1 MISSVC
7 MQGINNNKSWEFKL
21 GEIEDLKRLGLQL
34 NVPIDAI
41 EDVSIL
47 AEPVQV
53 GKLVMPNSLVAHP
66 MEGADGDSQGRP
78 GKLTFRRY
86 ERFAAGGAGLIWFE
100 ATAIIGE
107 GRANP
112 RQLWLNERNKEDF
125 TALVKLI
132 RQSAKQGGLKQE
144 PIIVIQLTHSGRY
157 SNPEGIAHPLIVQRD
172 PYRDALV
179 PQQKPDSSAKS
190 KMPDDWPI
198 LTDEYLDNLV
208 DDYVNAARLAFEAG
222 FDAVDIKSCHG
233 YLINELFACRTRE
246 GKYGGSF
253 ENRTRFLLDVIDRIH
268 AELGSDKMVVSRL
281 GIYDAV
287 PYPYGWGVQE
297 DDYTKPDLT
306 EPKKLIALMEDS
318 GVKMI
323 NITVANPYYNPHYGR
338 PFDKPIVGG
347 YRSPEHPLVGVSRLI
362 SLAGEIQKEF
372 GNIAIVGTGYSW
384 LRTLMPNVAAA
395 SKANGLAAL
404 IGVGRMAFA
413 YPDFAKDIINKG
425 KLDPNKVCI
434 CCSGCTQIMRDGGM
448 IGCVVRDNKIYGP
461 IYRNGRRQQKK

>member
-1 MISSVC
+1 
-7 MQGINNNKSWEFKL
+7 MQGNENKSRKEIWEFKL
-21 GEIEDLKRLGLQL
+21 GGIEDLKRLSTQL
-34 NVPIDAI
+34 NIPIDAI

-47 AEPVQV
+47 AEPIQV
-53 GKLVMPNSLVAHP
+53 GRLFVPNSLVIHP

-78 GKLTFRRY
+78 GKLTLRRY
-86 ERFAAGGAGLIWFE
+86 ERFAAGGAGLIWVE
-100 ATAIIGE
+100 ATTIICE

-112 RQLWLNERNKEDF
+112 RQLWLNEQNKEDF
-125 TALVKLI
+125 VALVKLI
-132 RQSAKQGGLKQE
+132 KHSAKQSGLKQQ
-144 PIIVIQLTHSGRY
+144 PIIVLQLTHSGRY
-157 SNPEGIAHPLIVQRD
+157 SKPEGVMHPLIVQRD
-172 PYRDALV
+172 PYRDAFV

-190 KMPDDWPI
+190 KLPNDWPI
-198 LTDEYLDNLV
+198 LTDEYLDGIIDV
-208 DDYVNAARLAFEAG
+208 YVNATRLAFEAG

-233 YLINELFACRTRE
+233 YLINELLSSRTRE

-268 AELGSDKMVVSRL
+268 NELGEDKMVVSRL
-281 GIYDAV
+281 GVYDAI
-287 PYPYGWGVQE
+287 PYPYGWGVRE

-306 EPKKLIALMEDS
+306 EPKKLIALLEKH

-323 NITVANPYYNPHYGR
+323 NITVANPYYNPHYVR
-338 PFDKPIVGG
+338 PFNEPIIGG
-347 YRSPEHPLVGVSRLI
+347 YQSPEHPLAGVSRLI

-404 IGVGRMAFA
+404 VGVGRMAFA

-425 KLDPNKVCI
+425 KLDPNNVCT
-434 CCSGCTQIMRDGGM
+434 CCSGCIQIMRDGGV
-448 IGCVVRDNKIYGP
+448 IGCVVRDSKIYGP
-461 IYRNGRRQQKK
+461 IYRNGRRQQKNK